1 MTLNDEVKSLIESQI
16 SDGRQIGV
24 QVCAYQYGEKI
35 VDTWAGTMGPNDKRP
50 VQRDSLFC
58 SWSTTKGP
66 TSTALHI
73 LAEKGIIEY
82 DAPVTK
88 YWPEFGKH
96 GKDKIT
102 VAQAMSHQTG
112 VYKRPTEDDFDLT
125 NWDAG
130 LKHIEEAVPRFT
142 PGTKTAYQALTFS
155 WIAGGIIQKASGR
168 HIKDVIR
175 EEIAEPLG
183 LKDEL
188 YLGIPDGVEDR
199 LTILDIWDPE
209 DWGIPLDSE
218 IFEAIPNT
226 REGWE
231 PINTMRMRKACL
243 PSSNGHF
250 TAHALAKM
258 YGALANGGEIDGVQ
272 LVSAERIAHMQ
283 RLITDR
289 MDLVGGIPIRR
300 SIGFILGSPTTIF
313 GPRET
318 SFGHDGAGGS
328 TGFADP
334 EVGLS
339 IGVTL
344 NKMERAM
351 SRSENRT
358 LQICDLIR
366 NELGVN

>member
-35 VDTWAGTMGPNDKRP
+35 VDTWAGTMGPNDHRP
-50 VQRDSLFC
+50 VKQDSLFC

-73 LAEKGIIEY
+73 LADKGIIEY

-102 VAQAMSHQTG
+102 VTQAMSHQTG
-112 VYKRPTEDDFDLT
+112 VYKRPTDDDFDLSD
-125 NWDAG
+125 WDAG
-130 LKHIEEAVPRFT
+130 MRHVEEAVPRFT
-142 PGTKTAYQALTFS
+142 PGTKVAYQALTFS

-175 EEIAEPLG
+175 EEIAEPLD
-183 LKDEL
+183 LMDEM
-188 YLGIPDGVEDR
+188 YLGIPDGLDDR
-199 LTILDIWDPE
+199 LTVLDIWDPT
-209 DWGIPLDSE
+209 DWGLPLDSE
-218 IFEAIPNT
+218 IFEAIPNN
-226 REGWE
+226 REAWAQ
-231 PINTMRMRKACL
+231 INLMKYRKACL

-258 YGALANGGEIDGVQ
+258 YGALANRGEVEGIQ
-272 LVSAERIAHMQ
+272 LISAERIAHMQ

-289 MDLVGGIPIRR
+289 MDLVHGIPVRR
-300 SIGFILGSPTTIF
+300 GIGFVLGGPTTIY

-318 SFGHDGAGGS
+318 SFGHNGAGGS

-344 NKMERAM
+344 NKMEFAK
-351 SRSENRT
+351 SRDENRT
-358 LQICDLIR
+358 LQISELIR
-366 NELGVN
+366 RELGVN

>member
-1 MTLNDEVKSLIESQI
+1 
-16 SDGRQIGV
+16 
-24 QVCAYQYGEKI
+24 
-35 VDTWAGTMGPNDKRP
+35 
-50 VQRDSLFC
+50 
-58 SWSTTKGP
+58 
-66 TSTALHI
+66 
-73 LAEKGIIEY
+73 
-82 DAPVTK
+82 
-88 YWPEFGKH
+88 
-96 GKDKIT
+96 
-102 VAQAMSHQTG
+102 
-112 VYKRPTEDDFDLT
+112 
-125 NWDAG
+125 
-130 LKHIEEAVPRFT
+130 
-142 PGTKTAYQALTFS
+142 
-155 WIAGGIIQKASGR
+155 
-168 HIKDVIR
+168 
-175 EEIAEPLG
+175 
-183 LKDEL
+183 
-188 YLGIPDGVEDR
+188 VEDR
-199 LTILDIWDPE
+199 LTILDVWNPA

-218 IFEAIPNT
+218 LFEAIPNN

-272 LVSAERIAHMQ
+272 LVSADRIAHMQ

-300 SIGFILGSPTTIF
+300 SIGFILGSPFMIY

-358 LQICDLIR
+358 LQICDFIR

>member
-1 MTLNDEVKSLIESQI
+1 MTLNDDVKSLIETQV
-16 SDGRQIGV
+16 SDGRQIGL

-35 VDTWAGTMGPNDKRP
+35 IDICAGTMGPSDPRP
-50 VQRDSLFC
+50 VKQDSLFC
-58 SWSTTKGP
+58 SWSTGKGV

-73 LAEKGIIEY
+73 LADKGIIEY

-88 YWPEFGKH
+88 YWPRFGKH

-112 VYKRPTEDDFDLT
+112 VYIRPTDADFDLGD
-125 NWDAG
+125 WDAG
-130 LKHIEEAVPRFT
+130 IKYIEDATPSFT
-142 PGTKTAYQALTFS
+142 PGTNRAYQALTFS

-168 HIKDVIR
+168 HVKDVIR

-183 LKDEL
+183 IADEM
-188 YLGIPDGVEDR
+188 YMGIPDGVEDR
-199 LTILDIWDPE
+199 LTTLEVWDPAT
-209 DWGIPLDSE
+209 WGIPLDSE
-218 IFEAIPNT
+218 TFKALPAS

-231 PINTMRMRKACL
+231 SINSMRMRKACL
-243 PSSNGHF
+243 PSTTGHF

-258 YGALANGGEIDGVQ
+258 YGALANGGEVEGVR
-272 LVSAERIAHMQ
+272 LVSPPRIKHMQ
-283 RLITDR
+283 RLVTDKV
-289 MDLVGGIPIRR
+289 DLVVGPSRMG
-300 SIGFILGSPTTIF
+300 IGFFLGSPSEIY
-313 GPRET
+313 GPRGS
-318 SFGHDGAGGS
+318 SFGHGGSGGS

-344 NKMERAM
+344 NKMEFPR

-358 LQICDLIR
+358 LRICEFIR
-366 NELGVN
+366 SAIGVN

>member
-35 VDTWAGTMGPNDKRP
+35 VDTWAGSMGPNDNRL
-50 VQRDSLFC
+50 VQGDSLFC
-58 SWSTTKGP
+58 GMSTTKGVAA
-66 TSTALHI
+66 TALHI
-73 LAEKGIIEY
+73 LADRGIVEY
-82 DAPVTK
+82 DALVTK

-112 VYKRPTEDDFDLT
+112 VYKQPTDDDFDLS
-125 NWDAG
+125 NWEAG
-130 LKHIEEAVPRFT
+130 LRHIEEAVPRFT
-142 PGTKTAYQALTFS
+142 PGTNTAYQALTFS

-168 HIKDVIR
+168 HVKDVIR
-175 EEIAEPLG
+175 EEIAKPLG
-183 LKDEL
+183 LEDEM
-188 YLGIPDGVEDR
+188 YLGIPDGVENR
-199 LTILDIWDPE
+199 LTVLDIWDPE

-218 IFEAIPNT
+218 LFEAIPNT

-231 PINTMRMRKACL
+231 PINSMRIRKACL
-243 PSSNGHF
+243 PSTNGHF
-250 TAHALAKM
+250 TAHALARM
-258 YGALANGGEIDGVQ
+258 YGALANSGEIDGIR
-272 LVSAERIAHMQ
+272 LISAERIAHMQ
-283 RLITDR
+283 RMITDR
-289 MDLVGGIPIRR
+289 VDIVGGIPVRR
-300 SIGFILGSPTTIF
+300 GIGFILGSPTTIF
-313 GPRET
+313 GPRES
-318 SFGHDGAGGS
+318 SFGFSGAGGS

>member
-1 MTLNDEVKSLIESQI
+1 MTLKDEVKSLIDSQI
-16 SDGRQIGV
+16 SNNRQIGV
-24 QVCAYQYGEKI
+24 QVCAYQYGKKI
-35 VDTWAGTMGPNDKRP
+35 VDTWAGTIGPHDNRA
-50 VQRDSLFC
+50 VERDSLFC
-58 SWSTTKGP
+58 SLSTTKGVAA
-66 TSTALHI
+66 TALHI
-73 LAEKGIIEY
+73 LADRGIIEY
-82 DAPVTK
+82 DALVTK

-96 GKDKIT
+96 GKNKIT

-112 VYKRPTEDDFDLT
+112 VYKRPTDDDFDLS
-125 NWDAG
+125 NWEAG
-130 LKHIEEAVPRFT
+130 LRHIEEAVPSFT

-175 EEIAEPLG
+175 EEIAEPLS
-183 LKDEL
+183 LKDEM
-188 YLGIPDGVEDR
+188 YVGIPDGVEDK
-199 LTILDIWDPE
+199 LTVLDIWDPA

-218 IFEAIPNT
+218 LFEAIPNT

-231 PINTMRMRKACL
+231 PINSMRIRKACL
-243 PSSNGHF
+243 PSTNGHF

-258 YGALANGGEIDGVQ
+258 YGALANSGEIDGVQ
-272 LVSAERIAHMQ
+272 LISAKRIAQMQ
-283 RLITDR
+283 RMTTDG
-289 MDLVGGIPIRR
+289 MDLVRGIPVRR
-300 SIGFILGSPTTIF
+300 GIGFILGGPTTIF
-313 GPRET
+313 GPRGS
-318 SFGHDGAGGS
+318 SFGHSGAGGS
-328 TGFADP
+328 TGFVDP

-344 NKMERAM
+344 NKMELAM